1 MHKRNVAVAGGTGSV
16 GRTFAETLVNDGK
29 HNVFVLGRKV
39 PAESAQLPGVTYL
52 QANYG
57 DVEATVKTL
66 EENNIDTIV
75 SAIAIESEET
85 SKGQLGLIEA
95 AEKAE
100 GVKRFVPS
108 EWGVLGSE
116 EYVSPSTIMF

>member
-1 MHKRNVAVAGGTGSV
+1 MAKRNVAVAGGTGSV
-16 GRTFAETLVNDGK
+16 GRTFAETIVKTGK
-29 HNVFVLGRKV
+29 FNVFVLSRKV
-39 PAESAQLPGVTYL
+39 PAESLRLPGVTYL

-57 DVEATVKTL
+57 DVEATAKCL
-66 EENNIDTIV
+66 EENSIDTIV

-95 AEKAE
+95 AERA
-100 GVKRFVPS
+100 GSVKRFVPS

-116 EYVSPSTIMF
+116 E